1 MRFIQK
7 LFLGI
12 LFLLSGV
19 VSYAQQATVSGIV
32 TDPMGDALSDVH
44 VYISEHRWAVTDSLG
59 KFLIKKV
66 DTGSQTVKI
75 SRIGYM
81 PYSRMIEIKPNDDI
95 FLKVLLDERVYSNKT
110 VVVTA
115 SRTSKELEDVSVPVS
130 VVDQEEIEMSGNLR
144 LSDVLSEQLGL
155 NLVSN
160 HGTGIQ
166 LQGFNPEYTL
176 ILIDNQPVIG
186 RSAGTLDL
194 TRLAVGDIKQIEMV
208 KGPSSALWGSDALAG
223 VINIITDKGKRPVS
237 WEMNSQYG
245 NYNTYDFSN
254 NLSFRNEKF
263 RSRFFLNTNGS
274 DGYDL
279 NPATITPTIPQYAN
293 YTASGGFSYRFNPTV
308 EVRLNGR
315 YYKED
320 QSYVSGYNYLN
331 ESTIRL
337 ADGRQDQSDF
347 NINPELVLS
356 FGNRQ
361 LLEATAFISGF
372 DSETEEI
379 YQDDGSQYYYE
390 KYVQKLRKYEI
401 KSSTFWNDENTTVF
415 GGGYN
420 VEDLNAEIY
429 ADIPEFSSQFI
440 YAQHE
445 ISLSEKLSLTSGF
458 RFDNHSKYQSQISP
472 KFSAL
477 YKVNDIL
484 TLRGSWGMGFK
495 APDFSQL
502 FLNFTNPIAGY
513 SVFGSST
520 VVDGIE
526 RLQNDGQIKEMYYDP
541 SLITDIEAEHS
552 SAFNVGFEIIPQDG
566 IQLRVNAFRNNVRD
580 LIETQRIALKTNNQ
594 SVFSYINLNR
604 IYTQGLELELRYSP
618 DFAKGLNISTG
629 FQYLDAR
636 RQISKEYDDVVD
648 GKVVTVTRTSYET
661 MFNRSKYTSNFKV
674 FYTHEPSGLEYS
686 FRVQYR
692 GKYGFSDRNQNLIV
706 DSDEY
711 AEPIS
716 IINTSLAKTFYER
729 YKLMIG
735 VKNLNDFTNETELP
749 SNPGRTYYVQLNI
762 KLY

>member
-263 RSRFFLNTNGS
+263 RGRFFLNTNGS

-401 KSSTFWNDENTTVF
+401 KSSTFWHDENTTVF

-495 APDFSQL
+495 APDFRQL